1 MEKANGIFVQA
12 SQTVPFSIK
21 LKVATAQQIVEVT
34 QQSPLVQTET
44 SDQTLQIDN
53 TTIQNMAL
61 VDRDV
66 FNELPFLAPQ
76 AMPGMDTTVTA
87 GGARESGTSYML
99 NGGED
104 NDNFGEGSANIHP
117 PLESVQDFSI
127 LTNNMSAEYGRGMG
141 ALISAN
147 QKTGTN
153 RFHGALYEFNR
164 NASLNAND

>member
-1 MEKANGIFVQA
+1 MVQA

-21 LKVATAQQIVEVT
+21 LKVASASQLIEVT
-34 QQSPLVQTET
+34 GEAPLVQTET
-44 SDQTLQIDN
+44 SDLTMQVDN

-66 FNELPFLAPQ
+66 FGELPFLAPQ
-76 AMPGMDTTVTA
+76 AMPGMDTTITA

-104 NDNFGEGSANIHP
+104 NDNFSEGGINVHP

-141 ALISAN
+141 AVISA
-147 QKTGTN
+147 
-153 RFHGALYEFNR
+153 
-164 NASLNAND
+164 